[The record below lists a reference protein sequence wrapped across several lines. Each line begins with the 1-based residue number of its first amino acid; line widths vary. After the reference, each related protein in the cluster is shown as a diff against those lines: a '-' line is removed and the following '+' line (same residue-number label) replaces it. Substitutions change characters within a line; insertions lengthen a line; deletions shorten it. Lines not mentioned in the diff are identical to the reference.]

1 MKRAVY
7 LFMTENDHNIIVAVW
22 NDMVLRDRLE
32 HDPYSLTNQ
41 QLVAL
46 KSNDKINQKIALSSL
61 KLSLDEPSMNV
72 TIGLIE

>member
-46 KSNDKINQKIALSSL
+46 KSNDEINQKIALSSL

>member
-46 KSNDKINQKIALSSL
+46 KSNDEINQKIALSSL
-61 KLSLDEPSMNV
+61 KLSLDEPAMNV
-72 TIGLIE
+72 NMGLIE

>member
-1 MKRAVY
+1 
-7 LFMTENDHNIIVAVW
+7 MTKNDHNIIVAVW

-46 KSNDKINQKIALSSL
+46 KSNDEINQKIALSSL

>member
-1 MKRAVY
+1 
-7 LFMTENDHNIIVAVW
+7 MTENDHNIIVAVW

-46 KSNDKINQKIALSSL
+46 KSNDEINQKIALSSL
-61 KLSLDEPSMNV
+61 KLSLDEPSMSV

>member
-1 MKRAVY
+1 
-7 LFMTENDHNIIVAVW
+7 MTENDHNIIVAVW

-46 KSNDKINQKIALSSL
+46 KSNDEINQKIALSSI